1 MPRRGWIFDEDL
13 SQVLWRQLLRGP
25 RPPSVQWPRRN
36 VSAVDGQRPAKKG
49 KGKGQ
54 AKGAGKDVGKGAGRA
69 KGQTDVQSRRGV
81 GEPSPEGRER
91 VVRLQAALDAMGNAD
106 DPEVQSL
113 REALRK
119 AKQAVS
125 PGPVGERLDRCAQF
139 IGRAEKRL
147 QKADE
152 ALEKLQA
159 DRTIL
164 VRELAEGRARLE
176 ALRVEASQE
185 MARPAQPVGDP
196 VGTEDVQRL
205 RELVEKL
212 RSQVSS
218 LEAGKED
225 QWRGAE
231 ELWELR
237 QENEQLRKFRDE
249 HPDSASAH
257 QPRAAK
263 CDSTEEA
270 DGKRRRV
277 LAIAEGAATGSTF
290 A

>member
-1 MPRRGWIFDEDL
+1 MVRQVQAWDLLRRRLVMPRREWIFDEDL

-36 VSAVDGQRPAKKG
+36 VSAVDGQPPAPKKG

-54 AKGAGKDVGKGAGRA
+54 AKGAGKGVGNGAGKA
-69 KGQTDVQSRRGV
+69 KGHTDVQSRRGV

-106 DPEVQSL
+106 DPEVLSL

-119 AKQAVS
+119 AKQPVS
-125 PGPVGERLDRCAQF
+125 PGPVGGRLDRCAHF

-176 ALRVEASQE
+176 ALRVEASEE
-185 MARPAQPVGDP
+185 MAR
-196 VGTEDVQRL
+196 
-205 RELVEKL
+205 
-212 RSQVSS
+212 
-218 LEAGKED
+218 KED

-231 ELWELR
+231 DLWELR
-237 QENEQLRKFRDE
+237 RENEQLRRFRDE

-270 DGKRRRV
+270 EGKRRRV
-277 LAIAEGAATGSTF
+277 LAIAEGVATGSTF